1 MCVSKSLQGQL
12 SNSYLNQNAG
22 RREPQSESSRCRDHV
37 LCIWASPS
45 KRPRKEGLAEGMEA
59 GQTGVR
65 GAMANILLFPRGGSQ
80 GTVAGVETTDAQ
92 IEGKPVHLP
101 MVIIIKPRPHLEKCS
116 RPSLPIQKYNFNPVA
131 NINTI
136 CNTKLQ
142 YLAY

>member
-92 IEGKPVHLP
+92 IEGKTGKTWTREVKSGSTTEDAVLKTQRGCVSRKCNI
-101 MVIIIKPRPHLEKCS
+101 VI
-116 RPSLPIQKYNFNPVA
+116 
-131 NINTI
+131 
-136 CNTKLQ
+136 
-142 YLAY
+142 